1 MFKVIYKDTGR
12 RPRVCSG
19 FFVANFE
26 HISQDFPVFL
36 FLNLNMEMFAGLTH
50 LSLDHLSI

>member
-12 RPRVCSG
+12 RPWVCSG
-19 FFVANFE
+19 FFVVNFE

-50 LSLDHLSI
+50 SSLDHLSI